1 MEDFRDFRPAGS
13 RGISRTRRAGIRG
26 VVALAALMLAGC
38 NTNDALLPPEDL
50 TAAQNSTPVTQA
62 ETARI
67 AATQPVATYNNQ
79 PLPPPQNTLE
89 AQAQALSSGAA
100 VSPAA
105 SPPVGGMAQAP
116 AGQAS
121 LAPPSAA
128 GTGTVRFLPIIGAP
142 VQSVTPLSRQLGA
155 AARASGLTI
164 KSSAD
169 ASAEH
174 MLKGYLSAYTDG
186 GKTVVVYVW
195 DVLDGSGN
203 RLHRIQGQETAPAS
217 KGDPWATVPASTMQT
232 IGDKTISAYRQW
244 LTNRSG

>member
-1 MEDFRDFRPAGS
+1 
-13 RGISRTRRAGIRG
+13 
-26 VVALAALMLAGC
+26 
-38 NTNDALLPPEDL
+38 
-50 TAAQNSTPVTQA
+50 
-62 ETARI
+62 
-67 AATQPVATYNNQ
+67 
-79 PLPPPQNTLE
+79 
-89 AQAQALSSGAA
+89 
-100 VSPAA
+100 
-105 SPPVGGMAQAP
+105 MAQAP